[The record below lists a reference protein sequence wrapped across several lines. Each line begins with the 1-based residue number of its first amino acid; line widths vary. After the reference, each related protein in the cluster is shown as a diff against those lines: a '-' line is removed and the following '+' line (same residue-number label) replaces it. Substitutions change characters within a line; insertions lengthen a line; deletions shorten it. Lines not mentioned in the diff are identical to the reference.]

1 MLYEIK
7 NIKRYTSEPKRRWF
21 FDHFFDLTVWLDDHD
36 AIIGFQLCYNKPK
49 DPHALTWDME
59 TGYHHNRI
67 DDGEGTYFA
76 GTKGIPILL
85 KDGPF
90 SPESIADTFEHES
103 RTIDPR
109 ISDFI
114 NQKLMQLVAESKK
127 S

>member
-1 MLYEIK
+1 M
-7 NIKRYTSEPKRRWF
+7 
-21 FDHFFDLTVWLDDHD
+21 
-36 AIIGFQLCYNKPK
+36 
-49 DPHALTWDME
+49 TWDVE

-85 KDGPF
+85 RNGPF
-90 SPESIADTFEHES
+90 SPESIADTFRRES
-103 RTIDPR
+103 RDIDRR

-114 NQKLMQLVAESKK
+114 DQKLMQLVAESKK